1 VLGSITCGTNSRQIA
16 GGGQWVI
23 AAILAVSVSEVS
35 HITCKTKV
43 DCHEPPFKK
52 RLGCRFNLTGKAR
65 VESAICE
72 G

>member
-1 VLGSITCGTNSRQIA
+1 
-16 GGGQWVI
+16 
-23 AAILAVSVSEVS
+23 
-35 HITCKTKV
+35 V
-43 DCHEPPFKK
+43 DCHEPPLKK